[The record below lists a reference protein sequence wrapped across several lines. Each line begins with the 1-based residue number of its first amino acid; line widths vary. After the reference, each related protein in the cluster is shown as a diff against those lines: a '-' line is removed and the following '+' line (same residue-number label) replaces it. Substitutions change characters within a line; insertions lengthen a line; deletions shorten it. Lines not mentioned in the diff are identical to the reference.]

1 MPLPQLGSLSPGTV
15 IADCRIE
22 RLLGVGGMGEV
33 YLATHLRLEK
43 LVALKIL
50 PRRSVGHPD
59 AVTRFLRE
67 AKLAAKISHQN
78 VIKILD
84 VNHRGDDHFILMDY
98 VEGSNL
104 AELVKRV
111 GMPLPYR
118 QALRLVQLAAR
129 GAAAVHE
136 CGLIHRDIKP
146 ANIML
151 TTKKGVIL
159 MDFGLVREVES
170 SEVTNPGAVLG
181 TPAFMSPEQ
190 SRGEPLDPRSD
201 VFALGGTLYYL
212 LTAKLPF
219 EGSQV
224 EVMIQLQKGRLPR
237 PACEVNPYVP
247 EAVSDF
253 LNRVMAPRREDR
265 PKSATLLANEI
276 KKFLELPDPRAHE
289 THDTTDDSKLKTGP
303 HREPEFDLVPL
314 ESIRSRK
321 PMKLTVGYT
330 IAIGS
335 FLLLSVAV
343 GSVLIFGSKPGNP
356 PRASEKQPEKIVERP
371 GMAYIPAGAVQIG
384 NAEEELRKHFSTVE
398 LKDAQIAFSDF
409 LDYSTF
415 PPRTEQVPAFWMDKY
430 ETSNAEY
437 AKFVLATGHSVPTGH
452 SSPEEKWNGNN
463 PPPGREQFPVTMITH
478 ADAVAYAEWAGKKL
492 PTERQFVRAFRGDGT
507 SLYPWG
513 NTWEPARAVV
523 YENLAFG
530 GLSKV
535 NETPRD
541 VSPFGIFNLVGNV
554 TEMLREKLNRD
565 GRTWVVVRG
574 ARLSPGDA
582 IRVIASHYTL
592 QTEGAMIGKTGFRCV
607 HEGP

>member
-1 MPLPQLGSLSPGTV
+1 MPLPQLGSLAPGTV

-50 PRRSVGHPD
+50 PRRSVGNPD

-67 AKLAAKISHQN
+67 AKLAAKINHQN
-78 VIKILD
+78 IIKILD
-84 VNHRGDDHFILMDY
+84 VNHRGDDHYILMDY

-104 AELVKRV
+104 AELVKKL

-129 GAAAVHE
+129 GASAVHE

-151 TTKKGVIL
+151 TTKKSVIL

-190 SRGEPLDPRSD
+190 SRGESLDPRSD

-219 EGSQV
+219 EGSQI
-224 EVMIQLQKGRLPR
+224 EVMIQLQKGRSPR

-247 EAVSDF
+247 KAVSDF
-253 LNRVMAPRREDR
+253 LNRVMAPKREHR
-265 PKSATLLANEI
+265 PQSATVLAAEI
-276 KKFLELPDPRAHE
+276 KRLLELPDPRAHE

-314 ESIRSRK
+314 ESIPEETLLQRTK
-321 PMKLTVGYT
+321 PYLPW
-330 IAIGS
+330 
-335 FLLLSVAV
+335 VAV
-343 GSVLIFGSKPGNP
+343 ALILLVVIAVVATRVRPQIAPNITTSPG
-356 PRASEKQPEKIVERP
+356 KQEPEKPVERP
-371 GMAYIPAGAVQIG
+371 GMIYIPAGPVQIG
-384 NAEEELRKHFSTVE
+384 NTEEELRKHFLTIDLKTADWMSFLSFST
-398 LKDAQIAFSDF
+398 
-409 LDYSTF
+409 Y
-415 PPRTEQVPAFWMDKY
+415 PPRTEQVPAFWCDKY
-430 ETSNAEY
+430 ETTNAEY
-437 AKFVLATGHSVPTGH
+437 ARFILAKRQSAPKHWDGDQ
-452 SSPEEKWNGNN
+452 
-463 PPPGREQFPVTMITH
+463 PPAGQEQFPVTNVTH
-478 ADAVAYAEWAGKKL
+478 AEALAYAQWAGKKL
-492 PTERQFVRAFRGDGT
+492 PTEYQFVRAYRAEKS
-507 SLYPWG
+507 SLFPWG
-513 NTWEPARAVV
+513 NKWDPTLVNAYGNSTFNGLATVV
-523 YENLAFG
+523 STPSDATSFG
-530 GLSKV
+530 VK
-535 NETPRD
+535 
-541 VSPFGIFNLVGNV
+541 NLVGNAA
-554 TEMLREKLNRD
+554 EMLREKQLRN
-565 GRTWVVVRG
+565 GVNAVVIRG
-574 ARLSPGDA
+574 ALFDSGDSLRA
-582 IRVIASHYTL
+582 IAPHQTL
-592 QTEGAMIGKTGFRCV
+592 QTEANRDIFVGFRCV